1 MKMASK
7 TILVVL
13 CAIACSMGLA
23 AQGFDDDATM
33 SRQDMQQRIE
43 DVRKMKL
50 LDLLQLKDDQVE
62 KFFVL
67 YNSTHQVVLQRMR
80 DLHDAADKL
89 KRMSRDNDAGL
100 QAQIDA
106 MQKATKDLHAAIEQR
121 NSRIKDV
128 LTLQQYGTYLAFE
141 AKFQE
146 ELAKVLIKRA
156 KEKGPRGG
164 RRQPRD

>member
-1 MKMASK
+1 MTLGYKWLVLLAS
-7 TILVVL
+7 VVV
-13 CAIACSMGLA
+13 IGTTVH
-23 AQGFDDDATM
+23 AQEADETPM
-33 SRQDMQQRIE
+33 SRERMQQRME

-62 KFFVL
+62 KFFAT

-80 DLHDAADKL
+80 EMQDAADKL

-100 QAQIDA
+100 QQQIDA
-106 MQKATKDLHAAIEQR
+106 MQKSTKELHAAVELR

-128 LTLQQYGTYLAFE
+128 LTLQQYGAYLAFE

-146 ELAKVLIKRA
+146 ELARLLIKRA
-156 KEKGPRGG
+156 KEQGPRGG
-164 RRQPRD
+164 RRNRD